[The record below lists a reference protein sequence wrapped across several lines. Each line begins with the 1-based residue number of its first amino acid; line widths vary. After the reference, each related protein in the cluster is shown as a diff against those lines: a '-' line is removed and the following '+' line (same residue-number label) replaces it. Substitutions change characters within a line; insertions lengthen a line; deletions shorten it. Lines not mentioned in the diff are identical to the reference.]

1 MKNVCHAASECTCK
15 THGQSVQIANP
26 DNIAAKAPSCTELL
40 SGSAPRAACNA
51 TDNAR
56 QAVRMEKRGAKHC
69 ARRTRF
75 NAKLS
80 QTCASTSGLK
90 RAPRPPHQALR
101 TALHRA
107 QPSRRSPARSAG
119 NALRS
124 SAVDQA

>member
-1 MKNVCHAASECTCK
+1 MCPATMKNVCHAASECTCK

-80 QTCASTSGLK
+80 QTWS
-90 RAPRPPHQALR
+90 RNRHDREDAPGYPHNNP
-101 TALHRA
+101 TTTFYF
-107 QPSRRSPARSAG
+107 
-119 NALRS
+119 
-124 SAVDQA
+124 